1 MKRSPMRRKTKLHQ
15 GKTRLRRTAL
25 RRVGKRREREAEALA
40 EFKDYRRVGY
50 CEECRNFG
58 PVEAH
63 HACPRSIAAGHPNTH
78 SLRNRILLC
87 ALCHRDAHEGRRPHL
102 IRSRKSLDALD

>member
-1 MKRSPMRRKTKLHQ
+1 VKRSPLRRKTKLHL

-40 EFKDYRRVGY
+40 KFQNYRRDGYCQECGNVGY
-50 CEECRNFG
+50 
-58 PVEAH
+58 VEAH

-87 ALCHRDAHEGRRPHL
+87 APCHRDAHEGRRPHL
-102 IRSRKSLDALD
+102 IRSRDSLDALG